1 MIWYLE
7 NKPSEENKYETFL
20 FIVYSKAKMG
30 YSKVERKKGS
40 YIPMIFILSKLNIL
54 LYYQSLTQNEIFHQ

>member
-30 YSKVERKKGS
+30 YSKAERNKGS
-40 YIPMIFILSKLNIL
+40 YIPMIFILSK
-54 LYYQSLTQNEIFHQ
+54 